1 MKRLVALVLASI
13 MLFSVAVA
21 YADDYSSLS
30 DEQLIEQLNAIR
42 NELVSRGFKA
52 EKNRVLLEKNGIQV
66 YINGDPVIKR
76 GQWSDTEYLYIP
88 IVIIN
93 NTDKVIMCT
102 IDNTSENGWKVYGFI
117 SEEVPA
123 GKKSKSQIE
132 FNLDDDVKTIDDLE
146 EIEFTFRVFDSNNWS
161 APDIVPTTSPVTITF

>member
-76 GQWSDTEYLYIP
+76 EQWSDTEYLYIP

-93 NTDKVIMCT
+93 NTDKVIMCA
-102 IDNTSENGWKVYGFI
+102 IDNTSEN
-117 SEEVPA
+117 A
-123 GKKSKSQIE
+123 GKFMGLYQRKFLLEKSQSH
-132 FNLDDDVKTIDDLE
+132 K
-146 EIEFTFRVFDSNNWS
+146 
-161 APDIVPTTSPVTITF
+161 